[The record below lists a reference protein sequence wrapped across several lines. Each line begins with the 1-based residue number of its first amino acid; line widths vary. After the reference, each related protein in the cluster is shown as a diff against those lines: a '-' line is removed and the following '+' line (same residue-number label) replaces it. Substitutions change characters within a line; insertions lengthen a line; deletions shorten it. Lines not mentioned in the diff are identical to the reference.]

1 MIGPVETPGRFEKHE
16 WPKVVNSS
24 FTKSTDR
31 NLSGLFLQVHICAW
45 ENWLLGKFPN
55 LCPQRMMNFWVEKLL
70 LLGIDKTYENGAILQ
85 IMIRIN
91 TINLAGD
98 DILKHVDVSLP
109 PSSIVLAD
117 AGGIYHFRFRY
128 KTFYRY
134 NPVYHGHFSRQCLP
148 RGCQAAT

>member
-1 MIGPVETPGRFEKHE
+1 
-16 WPKVVNSS
+16 
-24 FTKSTDR
+24 
-31 NLSGLFLQVHICAW
+31 
-45 ENWLLGKFPN
+45 
-55 LCPQRMMNFWVEKLL
+55 MNFWVEKLL
-70 LLGIDKTYENGAILQ
+70 LLGIDKEYGNSTILQ

-128 KTFYRY
+128 KTYTGIILCITVTFPG
-134 NPVYHGHFSRQCLP
+134 NVCPEVVRQQPEEIPGGGQEVEEILFVL
-148 RGCQAAT
+148 